1 MKKIAIII
9 KTNSLEFDDRIRKV
23 SLTLSKDADVKI
35 FALLNDNVEKE
46 DVTSYYICYNTLE
59 N

>member
-35 FALLNDNVEKE
+35 FALLNDNVEK
-46 DVTSYYICYNTLE
+46 
-59 N
+59 